1 MSIGISQRLDG
12 KIKPYVPRV
21 FFRILRSLRTTAGVE
36 SSRRKQARHEDH
48 FCEET
53 VRHGAV

>member
-12 KIKPYVPRV
+12 KIEPYIPRV

-48 FCEET
+48 FRRDGT
-53 VRHGAV
+53 A